1 MMINKIFK
9 PLKKIE
15 WFLSLNQILN
25 NNKKKFYQINNNKI
39 ILK

>member
-9 PLKKIE
+9 ALKKIE
-15 WFLSLNQILN
+15 QILNLNQILN
-25 NNKKKFYQINNNKI
+25 NKMKKFYQINNNKI